1 MNSMKAREFLRRH
14 VLGLLAIFIA
24 LSGTAVAA
32 GDGPTASSSAV
43 TTAKFKKLKQRV
55 GALEATL
62 NSPAGGD
69 LQGTYPNLTI
79 KNNAVSSGKIADNAV
94 TSGKIADNAVSS
106 GKIADNAVSSGKIAD
121 SAVIAAKIAIDAVTQ
136 AKLANNSVGANELK
150 DTTESDGT
158 AATVS
163 AGSSSLL
170 GASCTGGADLIVG
183 GGVWNTTDPDV
194 AISQSFRFLG
204 GWFVRASNA
213 DGADHDFTPIS
224 WCIPQ

>member
-1 MNSMKAREFLRRH
+1 MNSMKAREYLRRH

-24 LSGTAVAA
+24 LSGTAIASG
-32 GDGPTASSSAV
+32 GDGPAAATSAV
-43 TTAKFKKLKQRV
+43 SNAKFKKLKQRV

-69 LQGTYPNLTI
+69 LSGTYPNLTLKDNSVTAGKI
-79 KNNAVSSGKIADNAV
+79 AANAVTSTKIADN
-94 TSGKIADNAVSS
+94 
-106 GKIADNAVSSGKIAD
+106 
-121 SAVIAAKIAIDAVTQ
+121 AVIAAKIATDAVTQ

-158 AATVS
+158 QTTVS